1 MITLQ
6 PEDMIRVVAAL
17 PSDLCARLESDPTIF
32 LAGGCI
38 RALVA
43 GEQVSDFDVF
53 GPDKTVLGKHA
64 SDLHFARIG
73 QQARPTLINTPNA
86 ITVLTIGRIP
96 VQFITR
102 WVFINPV
109 HGILSFDFTIAQAAV
124 WYDGGAWRSCCTEA
138 FYFDLAARRLTYT
151 FPTRDE
157 DACGS
162 LLRVRKYLRKG
173 YTIQA
178 AALAGTIA
186 RAVCG
191 IKELGIKQTEPEVT
205 ELLVKRI
212 REVDP
217 LQIVDGMELRPDHFV
232 DDGVAQGE
240 S

>member
-162 LLRVRKYLRKG
+162 LL
-173 YTIQA
+173 
-178 AALAGTIA
+178 GTIA